1 MNTISDNNKYWNTP
15 ALSVFV
21 LAVFFCWLNPVKA
34 QTQLQDYPTL
44 SRQFS
49 PDKQPAS
56 YVIVIDMSGSMK
68 TNGYFLVV
76 RRAVSSF
83 ISSLPTGDYLSIL
96 GFNRTTSR
104 LIVPQRLQDNRE
116 DLIKLVDSL
125 PEPTPK
131 QPTAPEQYTDIGKA
145 LEETIQELRAPEAP
159 RLQFVFFMT
168 DGIHD
173 PSPDSKYPKNKEQLK
188 ISPAWKEL
196 QNTAKLA
203 LSEKLLQPFAVSLG
217 RQTDADLVQD
227 IFPEAMPIPV
237 NDNTSLAAFF
247 ARIKSEML
255 RDRMKLLV
263 ADELRQNRLATI
275 TPPRLSLISG
285 KTSRV
290 IIQMPKMFSK
300 LDSTISTRTVS
311 SSKCVFTELDGEKTL
326 PADIG
331 FSLRTTG
338 NTHFWQIQQTI
349 PCEYQIHFDV
359 MAEPRAEIMRLGLDP
374 SSSRDLIV
382 QGEVVSGQ
390 PIWVL
395 ASSVILLLLLV
406 LLVLRQ
412 IFTASLPPSLCGRLV
427 CIEGPGNL
435 PFDKMLQ
442 RHQNITI
449 GGTEK
454 DTIRLEYETQ
464 SALVTLRAEREPE
477 SWALRLLHWN
487 IKSSQWI
494 LSTGSVIIRDPEPV
508 IDPIANPEPDSDAN
522 GIVDFNAPPI
532 QDFDRKAKRK
542 SRKTIEREGVIGKRW
557 LTNGI
562 LIEIGSYT
570 FRWDE
575 YYDPKEE
582 VSGKSAT
589 NEWA

>member
-1 MNTISDNNKYWNTP
+1 MNTTFDDSRYWIILARWICVT
-15 ALSVFV
+15 AIVF
-21 LAVFFCWLNPVKA
+21 CSLNQVKA
-34 QTQLQDYPTL
+34 QSQLQEYPTL
-44 SRQFS
+44 NRQFS
-49 PDKQPAS
+49 PDQQPAS

-83 ISSLPTGDYLSIL
+83 VSSLPTGDYLSIL

-104 LIVPQRLQDNRE
+104 LIVPQRLQDNRA
-116 DLIKLVDSL
+116 DLIELVDSL
-125 PEPTPK
+125 QEPTPK
-131 QPTAPEQYTDIGKA
+131 QSTAPEQYTDIGKA
-145 LEETIQELRAPEAP
+145 LEETIRELRAPEAP

-173 PSPDSKYPKNKEQLK
+173 PGPDSKYPKNKEQLK
-188 ISPAWKEL
+188 MSPAWKEL
-196 QNTAKLA
+196 QSTAKLA
-203 LSEKLLQPFAVSLG
+203 LSEKLVEPFAMSLG
-217 RQTDADLVQD
+217 RQTDADLVED
-227 IFPEAMPIPV
+227 IFPEALPVPV
-237 NDNTSLAAFF
+237 NDNTSLTAFF
-247 ARIKSEML
+247 ARLKSEML

-263 ADELRQNRLATI
+263 ADELRQNRLASI

-290 IIQMPKMFSK
+290 PIQLPKMFSK
-300 LDSTISTRTVS
+300 LDSTVSTRTVS
-311 SSKCVFTELDGEKTL
+311 SSKCVITELDGEKKL
-326 PADIG
+326 PADISI
-331 FSLRTTG
+331 SLSATG
-338 NTHFWQIQQTI
+338 NSHFWQMRQAI
-349 PCEYQIHFDV
+349 PCEFQIHFDV
-359 MAEPRAEIMRLGLDP
+359 MAEPRTEIMRLGLDP

-390 PIWVL
+390 PLWLL

-435 PFDKMLQ
+435 PFDKVLQ
-442 RHQNITI
+442 RYQNVTI

-464 SALVTLRAEREPE
+464 PALVTLRAEREPE

-508 IDPIANPEPDSDAN
+508 IDPITNPESDSDASD
-522 GIVDFNAPPI
+522 IVDFNVTTI
-532 QDFDRKAKRK
+532 QGIDKKAKRK

-557 LTNGI
+557 LTNGL